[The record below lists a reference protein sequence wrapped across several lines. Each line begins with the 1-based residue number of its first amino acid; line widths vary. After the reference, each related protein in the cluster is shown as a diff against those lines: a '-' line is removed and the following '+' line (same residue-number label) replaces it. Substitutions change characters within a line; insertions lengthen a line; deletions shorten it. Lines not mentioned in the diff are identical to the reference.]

1 MAEACDILRLP
12 RHQSQRLGFCYVSIR
27 QIQSTTVLAVRRD
40 GQVAMGADGQVTV
53 GEIVMKAGARKVR
66 RVYRGEVLVGFS
78 GATADA
84 FALFE
89 RFERQ
94 LERCNGNVRRAAVD
108 LAREWRGD
116 RFLRDLEAWLLIGAR
131 EGILV
136 LSGTGDVVE
145 PDDDLAAIGSGG
157 PYAHAAARAL
167 LRATALPAGE
177 VVQIALET
185 AGAMCIYTNT
195 QITLD
200 VIAAPATVAA
210 DSIDASGVD
219 A

>member
-1 MAEACDILRLP
+1 M
-12 RHQSQRLGFCYVSIR
+12 
-27 QIQSTTVLAVRRD
+27 LAVRRH
-40 GQVAMGADGQVTV
+40 GEVAMGADGQVTV
-53 GEIVMKAGARKVR
+53 GELVMKASARKVR
-66 RVYRGEVLVGFS
+66 RIFHDEVLVGFS

-94 LERCNGNVRRAAVD
+94 LEHYNGNIRRAAVE
-108 LAREWRGD
+108 LAREWRAD
-116 RFLRDLEAWLLIGAR
+116 RFLRELEAWLLIAGK

-167 LRATALPAGE
+167 LRATELSASEITRLG
-177 VVQIALET
+177 LET
-185 AGAMCIYTNT
+185 AAAMCIFTNDQISVDTIEYTPL
-195 QITLD
+195 TLPSPPEGERGK
-200 VIAAPATVAA
+200 VSAERGA
-210 DSIDASGVD
+210 
-219 A
+219 

>member
-1 MAEACDILRLP
+1 
-12 RHQSQRLGFCYVSIR
+12 
-27 QIQSTTVLAVRRD
+27 
-40 GQVAMGADGQVTV
+40 MGADGQVTV
-53 GEIVMKAGARKVR
+53 GELVMKASARKVR
-66 RVYRGEVLVGFS
+66 RIYHDEVLVGFS

-94 LERCNGNVRRAAVD
+94 LEHYHGNSRRAAVE

-116 RFLRDLEAWLLIGAR
+116 RFLRELEAWLLIAGK

-157 PYAHAAARAL
+157 PYAQAAARAL
-167 LRATALPAGE
+167 LKTTALSAGE
-177 VVQIALET
+177 ITRIGLET
-185 AGAMCIYTNT
+185 AAAMCIYTNE
-195 QITLD
+195 QISVDTLSFLS
-200 VIAAPATVAA
+200 PATIEANHR
-210 DSIDASGVD
+210 DGETT
-219 A
+219 

>member
-1 MAEACDILRLP
+1 
-12 RHQSQRLGFCYVSIR
+12 
-27 QIQSTTVLAVRRD
+27 
-40 GQVAMGADGQVTV
+40 MGADGQVTV

-66 RVYRGEVLVGFS
+66 RLYHDEVLVGFS

-94 LERCNGNVRRAAVD
+94 LEHYHGNTRRAAVE

-116 RFLRDLEAWLLIGAR
+116 RFLRELEAWLLIAGKD
-131 EGILV
+131 GILV

-157 PYAHAAARAL
+157 PYAQAAARAL
-167 LRATALPAGE
+167 LKTTELSAADITRIG
-177 VVQIALET
+177 LET
-185 AGAMCIYTNT
+185 AAAMCIYTNE
-195 QITLD
+195 QISVDTLSFLS
-200 VIAAPATVAA
+200 PAT
-210 DSIDASGVD
+210 IDPDHRDGETA
-219 A
+219 

>member
-1 MAEACDILRLP
+1 
-12 RHQSQRLGFCYVSIR
+12 
-27 QIQSTTVLAVRRD
+27 
-40 GQVAMGADGQVTV
+40 MGADGQVTV
-53 GEIVMKAGARKVR
+53 GELVMKAGARKVR
-66 RVYRGEVLVGFS
+66 RVYHDEVLVGFS

-94 LERCNGNVRRAAVD
+94 LEHYHGNMRRAAVE

-116 RFLRDLEAWLLIGAR
+116 RFLRELEAWLLIAGK

-157 PYAHAAARAL
+157 PYAQAAARAL
-167 LRATALPAGE
+167 LKATDLGATEITRIG
-177 VVQIALET
+177 LET
-185 AGAMCIYTNT
+185 AAAMCIYTND
-195 QITLD
+195 QI
-200 VIAAPATVAA
+200 
-210 DSIDASGVD
+210 SIDTLSFLEPAAVEHDHRDGET

>member
-1 MAEACDILRLP
+1 VAER
-12 RHQSQRLGFCYVSIR
+12 RTIR
-27 QIQSTTVLAVRRD
+27 STTVLAVRRD
-40 GQVAMGADGQVTV
+40 GAVAMGADGQVTV
-53 GEIVMKAGARKVR
+53 GELVMKASARKVR
-66 RVYRGEVLVGFS
+66 HLYHDEVLVGFS

-94 LERCNGNVRRAAVD
+94 LEHYHGNTRRAAVE

-116 RFLRDLEAWLLIGAR
+116 RFLRELEAWLLVAGK

-157 PYAHAAARAL
+157 PYAQAAARAL
-167 LRATALPAGE
+167 LKTTELSAADITRIG
-177 VVQIALET
+177 LET
-185 AGAMCIYTNT
+185 AAAMCIYTNE
-195 QITLD
+195 QISVDTLSFLS
-200 VIAAPATVAA
+200 PANTDRDHRDGETA
-210 DSIDASGVD
+210 
-219 A
+219 

>member
-1 MAEACDILRLP
+1 
-12 RHQSQRLGFCYVSIR
+12 
-27 QIQSTTVLAVRRD
+27 
-40 GQVAMGADGQVTV
+40 MGADGQVTV
-53 GEIVMKAGARKVR
+53 GELVMKAGARKVR
-66 RVYRGEVLVGFS
+66 RIFHDEVLVGFS

-94 LERCNGNVRRAAVD
+94 LEHYHGNVRRAAVE
-108 LAREWRGD
+108 LAREWRSD
-116 RFLRDLEAWLLIGAR
+116 RFLRELEAWLLVAGR

-145 PDDDLAAIGSGG
+145 PDDDMAAIGSGG

-167 LRATALPAGE
+167 IRVTDLAASEITRIG
-177 VVQIALET
+177 LET
-185 AGAMCIYTNT
+185 AAAMCIYTND
-195 QITLD
+195 QIPVETVSYAD
-200 VIAAPATVAA
+200 VPA
-210 DSIDASGVD
+210 SSAS